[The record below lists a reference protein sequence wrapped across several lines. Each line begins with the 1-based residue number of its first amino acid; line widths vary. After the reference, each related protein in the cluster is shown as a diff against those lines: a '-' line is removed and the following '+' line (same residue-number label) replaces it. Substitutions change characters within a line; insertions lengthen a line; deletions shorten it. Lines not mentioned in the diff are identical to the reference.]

1 MFGNK
6 EEKEKE
12 LRVKVEKW
20 WIDLPYL
27 KKLEILLERGKKP
40 YGYPEFDITA
50 LEHIGVGVF
59 WNYNTLEQK
68 KLIMDQYE
76 KEQKKERR

>member
-6 EEKEKE
+6 KEKEEE

-27 KKLEILLERGKKP
+27 KKLEILLEGRTKP
-40 YGYPEFDITA
+40 GGYPEFDITA
-50 LEHIGVGVF
+50 IEGIGVRVF
-59 WNYNTLEQK
+59 WNYNSLEQK
-68 KLIMDQYE
+68 ASIME
-76 KEQKKERR
+76 KEHKKERS